1 MFHVEHTVRE
11 QRGAA
16 RRTPTGAQRWQAGG
30 QAGGR
35 RGAAAGLGQSP
46 CRADEQV
53 GAQGRREAAGAR
65 PYLRPP

>member
-1 MFHVEHTVRE
+1 MFHVEHAAGG

-35 RGAAAGLGQSP
+35 RGAAAELGQSP
-46 CRADEQV
+46 C
-53 GAQGRREAAGAR
+53 
-65 PYLRPP
+65 